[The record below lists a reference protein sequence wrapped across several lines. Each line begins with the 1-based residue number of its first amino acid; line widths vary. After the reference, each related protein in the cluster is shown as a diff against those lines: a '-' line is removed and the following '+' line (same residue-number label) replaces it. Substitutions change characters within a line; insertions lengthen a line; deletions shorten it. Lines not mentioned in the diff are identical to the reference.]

1 MNARYLNIL
10 LFISLT
16 LSLSSCTDLV
26 ILMTGNNPSK
36 IRSGCATPEP
46 GTNLHPL
53 SNLMLVMAHK
63 FNDRP
68 DSVVENNLRIVRI
81 MTPRV
86 RTRID
91 TVINSFDGYEVPV
104 RIYNNRP
111 HSKRVNQRVIIFYHG
126 GGFVWGDIEIYDN
139 LCSKIARKTGAVLVS
154 VGYRLAPEYP
164 YPFAIKDSWEVLM
177 WASVNINSY
186 GGNAHKITVM
196 GDSAGGNISAVM
208 SVISRDKGMTEIES
222 QVLIYPLTMFID
234 TLTPSRKYFIFEN
247 DRDFVLNDSFLLRAD
262 HAYLQNNEDRRNP
275 TISPQFA
282 PVDSLYPRSLI
293 VTAQCDPLR
302 DEGKSYAGILH
313 DAGVEVD
320 YFEGK
325 GMMHGFVSFY
335 QALREGR
342 KAIRLISDF
351 CTGEEATSEGG

>member
-1 MNARYLNIL
+1 MKFRLINFIL
-10 LFISLT
+10 AISLL

-26 ILMTGNNPSK
+26 ILMTGNSPSK
-36 IRSGCATPEP
+36 IRSGCETPEP
-46 GTNLHPL
+46 GTYLDPL
-53 SNLMLVMAHK
+53 SNLMLVMAHR

-68 DSVVENNLRIVRI
+68 DSVVESNLKIVRI

-91 TVINSFDGYEVPV
+91 TTIQSFDGYDVPV

-111 HSKRVNQRVIIFYHG
+111 VMKRENQRVILFFHG

-164 YPFAIKDSWEVLM
+164 YPYAIKDAWDILL
-177 WASVNINSY
+177 WASGNIQKY
-186 GGNAHKITVM
+186 GGNTRKITVM
-196 GDSAGGNISAVM
+196 GDSAGGNISAVL
-208 SVISRDKGMTEIES
+208 SVISREKGSPEIES

-234 TLTPSRKYFIFEN
+234 TLTPSRKYFIYDN
-247 DRDFVLNDSFLLRAD
+247 DRDFVLSDNFLEKAD
-262 HAYLQNNEDRRNP
+262 NSYLQNNEDRRDP
-275 TISPQFA
+275 TISPHFA
-282 PVDSLYPRSLI
+282 EIDSLYPRSLI
-293 VTAQCDPLR
+293 ITAQCDPLR
-302 DEGKSYAGILH
+302 DEGKYYAEKLK
-313 DAGVEVD
+313 DAGVKTE

-342 KAIRLISDF
+342 RAVRLLAEF
-351 CTGEEATSEGG
+351 CRNNEPLPGEK